1 MIKKTIT
8 FALFLL
14 FLSTNSFAERDCSTV
29 KYDKDE
35 WQFESKKRMRELTKL
50 QARADDR
57 INIGSTFKDDYT
69 GDIHERYKVNSANA
83 LILSKK
89 GSRISNLNVDH
100 IIPRKW
106 MHENGGCNWS
116 PAKKKAFA
124 NNPKNLKLITDSS
137 NKSKGAKGPDKWL
150 PKKVIDQVKYIKLW
164 REVAGAYDIPEA
176 RFNKL
181 YGAKVLQ
188 ALKQSDSKGF
198 SKAMKALKI
207 GGRVVIVV
215 GGATLTYDVG
225 SSAYQYYMKHYVEDD
240 SYVKLRRVDF
250 PATR

>member
-1 MIKKTIT
+1 VIKKTIT
-8 FALFLL
+8 LALFLL
-14 FLSTNSFAERDCSTV
+14 LLSFNSFADKNCSTV
-29 KYDKDE
+29 KYDRDE
-35 WQFESKKRMRELTKL
+35 WQFESKKRMKDLTKL

-57 INIGSTFKDDYT
+57 INIGSTFIDDYT
-69 GDIHERYKVNSANA
+69 GEIHERYKVNSAGD
-83 LILSKK
+83 LILTKNGSK
-89 GSRISNLNVDH
+89 ISNLNVDH
-100 IIPRKW
+100 VIPLKW

-124 NNPKNLKLITDSS
+124 NDPKNLKLITDSS
-137 NKSKGAKGPDKWL
+137 NKSKGSKGPDKWL
-150 PKKVIDQVKYIKLW
+150 PKKVIDQVKYIKFW
-164 REVAGAYDIPEA
+164 REAVEEYGIPEA
-176 RFNKL
+176 SFNKL